1 MKLSERLTVASFFIA
16 VFIVG
21 LDSFIISALLPTIA
35 AEFSTDVAAV
45 GLGVTVYAIC
55 YAVGAPIIA
64 PFSERLPRKR
74 MIMIGLAV
82 FTVATFLCGMAS
94 SLTFF
99 YAARAL
105 AGLGAAMF
113 TPNVWAYIG
122 GNFRRDAIGKV
133 MGIVMSALSL
143 SIAVGVLIGSFI
155 ASALNWNWTFFC
167 SAIFAAVALVLII
180 VFAQKD
186 QATTASQSLKPL
198 EHYKNVLATHKAMFG
213 LLAVLLWMYGYYAI
227 YTYLGTYADSAF
239 HLSVSQI
246 GLMFAVHGVSNF
258 IIMIW
263 GGWVGNA
270 WGMKNAVLVGGVISC
285 VAYILLGIQSLPLAA
300 FIVILVFLAFAQGIG
315 VPQFTTFSA
324 TVLPESRATMT
335 SLNSSFVYLG
345 LTVGSALGGWLYQS
359 LSFLA
364 IGISAAVATILAV
377 AVTTKIMQ

>member
-21 LDSFIISALLPTIA
+21 LDSFIISALLSTIA

-122 GNFRRDAIGKV
+122 GNFQRDAIGKV

-143 SIAVGVLIGSFI
+143 SIARSSPARLTGTGRS
-155 ASALNWNWTFFC
+155 SARR
-167 SAIFAAVALVLII
+167 S
-180 VFAQKD
+180 
-186 QATTASQSLKPL
+186 SQPSR
-198 EHYKNVLATHKAMFG
+198 
-213 LLAVLLWMYGYYAI
+213 
-227 YTYLGTYADSAF
+227 
-239 HLSVSQI
+239 
-246 GLMFAVHGVSNF
+246 
-258 IIMIW
+258 
-263 GGWVGNA
+263 
-270 WGMKNAVLVGGVISC
+270 SC
-285 VAYILLGIQSLPLAA
+285 
-300 FIVILVFLAFAQGIG
+300 
-315 VPQFTTFSA
+315 
-324 TVLPESRATMT
+324 
-335 SLNSSFVYLG
+335 
-345 LTVGSALGGWLYQS
+345 
-359 LSFLA
+359 
-364 IGISAAVATILAV
+364 
-377 AVTTKIMQ
+377 